1 MLLLRRARIGC
12 STEKHKWRAE
22 KSHST
27 TRRYKDARIWPQLT
41 ILSLWT
47 RRRSSCRP
55 TAWLRPRFLP
65 GLPGLSAH
73 KLVQYWS
80 RTPADRPT
88 FSPRRL
94 LVSLPHHGE
103 WWEPA
108 RAVRRGAAPSSG
120 APGASSA
127 SRSEGPGWLAE
138 RATHRKGD
146 PSEERPIG
154 RATDREGRPIGRSTH
169 RQTGRATTADGR
181 AKITPKKVLGSPG
194 RLAPRFAPRRQKG
207 TTRV

>member
-1 MLLLRRARIGC
+1 MRYRARGVALL
-12 STEKHKWRAE
+12 HKWHAE

-27 TRRYKDARIWPQLT
+27 TRRYKDARIRPQLT

-73 KLVQYWS
+73 KLVQHWS

-88 FSPRRL
+88 FPPRRL
-94 LVSLPHHGE
+94 LVPLPHHGE

-108 RAVRRGAAPSSG
+108 RAVRRGAAHGSG
-120 APGASSA
+120 GRDAFSA
-127 SRSEGPGWLAE
+127 SRSEGPDWPAE
-138 RATHRKGD
+138 RATRRKGD
-146 PSEERPIG
+146 PSE
-154 RATDREGRPIGRSTH
+154 GRPISEGHPSEV
-169 RQTGRATTADGR
+169 DPSEE
-181 AKITPKKVLGSPG
+181 I
-194 RLAPRFAPRRQKG
+194 FRREG
-207 TTRV
+207 

>member
-1 MLLLRRARIGC
+1 MCNLTGDGGVAYTC
-12 STEKHKWRAE
+12 SSCGGQGLTAALKSIPSGKWHAE
-22 KSHST
+22 KPHST

-73 KLVQYWS
+73 KLVQHWS

-88 FSPRRL
+88 FPPRRL
-94 LVSLPHHGE
+94 LVPLPHHGE

-108 RAVRRGAAPSSG
+108 RAVRRGAAHGSG
-120 APGASSA
+120 GRDAFSA
-127 SRSEGPGWLAE
+127 SRSA
-138 RATHRKGD
+138 
-146 PSEERPIG
+146 G
-154 RATDREGRPIGRSTH
+154 RAGPRVIEGEAKSGNEEVGRGSGEVET
-169 RQTGRATTADGR
+169 
-181 AKITPKKVLGSPG
+181 KEKKKLP
-194 RLAPRFAPRRQKG
+194 
-207 TTRV
+207 T

>member
-1 MLLLRRARIGC
+1 MRSRQSSGRGPAAEAVNLTGDGGVAYTCFSC
-12 STEKHKWRAE
+12 SGQGLTAHKWHAE

-55 TAWLRPRFLP
+55 TAWLRPQFLP

-108 RAVRRGAAPSSG
+108 RAVRRGAAHGSG
-120 APGASSA
+120 GRDAFSA
-127 SRSEGPGWLAE
+127 SRSAGQPGS
-138 RATHRKGD
+138 R
-146 PSEERPIG
+146 
-154 RATDREGRPIGRSTH
+154 DRS
-169 RQTGRATTADGR
+169 
-181 AKITPKKVLGSPG
+181 
-194 RLAPRFAPRRQKG
+194 RR
-207 TTRV
+207 R

>member
-1 MLLLRRARIGC
+1 MCNRIVRRSKSFACRRFGISRNARHGSEC
-12 STEKHKWRAE
+12 REYTCAACCRRKVTQR
-22 KSHST
+22 T
-27 TRRYKDARIWPQLT
+27 TRRYKDARIRPQLT

-47 RRRSSCRP
+47 RRRSFCRP

-108 RAVRRGAAPSSG
+108 RAVRRGAAPGGGS
-120 APGASSA
+120 PGASS
-127 SRSEGPGWLAE
+127 P
-138 RATHRKGD
+138 HV
-146 PSEERPIG
+146 
-154 RATDREGRPIGRSTH
+154 
-169 RQTGRATTADGR
+169 
-181 AKITPKKVLGSPG
+181 KVE
-194 RLAPRFAPRRQKG
+194 
-207 TTRV
+207 TRVYFETAQLRGNCADLSPVSCTRQFSIHFWGANIQLEGSQEQNSPLAMPWKSLVYLP